1 CVSIVE
7 NSIDENLGKI
17 IQSGMN
23 KKVLVIVNTVK
34 SAVEK
39 YELIEEIV
47 KPKGIDV
54 NLNLLHSMYIQEDRA
69 KLEKY
74 IKEFANSDRNGIWI
88 TTQLVEASL
97 DIDFDELHTE
107 NSTLDS
113 LFQRFGRCYRSREY
127 EENSPNIF
135 IYTEKATG
143 IGSIYDKDI
152 VEKGLELLKTF
163 INGKECVKMKEKYKV
178 EMVKILY
185 SKESL

>member
-1 CVSIVE
+1 MNSNLAELTCNTEKIRHCVSIVE

-69 KLEKY
+69 KLE
-74 IKEFANSDRNGIWI
+74 
-88 TTQLVEASL
+88 
-97 DIDFDELHTE
+97 
-107 NSTLDS
+107 
-113 LFQRFGRCYRSREY
+113 
-127 EENSPNIF
+127 NI
-135 IYTEKATG
+135 
-143 IGSIYDKDI
+143 
-152 VEKGLELLKTF
+152 
-163 INGKECVKMKEKYKV
+163 
-178 EMVKILY
+178 
-185 SKESL
+185 